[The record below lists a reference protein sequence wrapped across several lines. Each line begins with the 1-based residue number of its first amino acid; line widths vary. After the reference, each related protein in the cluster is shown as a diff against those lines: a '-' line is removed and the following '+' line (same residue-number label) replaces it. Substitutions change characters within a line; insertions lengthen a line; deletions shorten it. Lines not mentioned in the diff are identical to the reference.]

1 MTCCYISSMDKLHN
15 IIHAKK
21 SICLQLV
28 YDYIY
33 VRLKIDKMN
42 QSSLGVHTHGIQLTG
57 NREVND
63 LPK

>member
-1 MTCCYISSMDKLHN
+1 MDKLHN

-28 YDYIY
+28 YDDIY